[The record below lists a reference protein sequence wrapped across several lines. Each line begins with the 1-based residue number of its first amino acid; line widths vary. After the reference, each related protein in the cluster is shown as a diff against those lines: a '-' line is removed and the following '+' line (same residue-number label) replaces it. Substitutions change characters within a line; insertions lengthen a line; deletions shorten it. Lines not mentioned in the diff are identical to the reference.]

1 MTFPPLRRLAGPL
14 ASLFSFVW
22 ISKINSR
29 SGNEAREAEE
39 DWANDMAGEVTEV
52 LYYCAICKTIFEIVR
67 NHIRPPSEP
76 LCDVCQHPLPLAE
89 GDDWLSYRLV
99 RAHPRTQ

>member
-1 MTFPPLRRLAGPL
+1 MSGSAKSIRDLAIKRARPRRIG
-14 ASLFSFVW
+14 
-22 ISKINSR
+22 
-29 SGNEAREAEE
+29 
-39 DWANDMAGEVTEV
+39 ANDMAGEVTEV

-99 RAHPRTQ
+99 RAHLRTQ